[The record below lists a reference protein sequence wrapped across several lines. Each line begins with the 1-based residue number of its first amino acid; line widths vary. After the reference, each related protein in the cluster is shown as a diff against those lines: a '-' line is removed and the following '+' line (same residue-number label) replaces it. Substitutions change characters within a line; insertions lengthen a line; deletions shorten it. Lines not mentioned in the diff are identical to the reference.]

1 VDSSAYF
8 ALSDRSSI
16 NHERAARVQVGLTR
30 ERRLLFTTN
39 FVIAETHALVLSR
52 LGRDIAASTLGWIQ
66 ESAATIVRVS
76 ERDELRAREII
87 ATHTD
92 KDYSY
97 TDATSFAVME
107 RLRIGEA
114 FTFDRHFAQFGF
126 AVLG

>member
-1 VDSSAYF
+1 MTR
-8 ALSDRSSI
+8 LGRE
-16 NHERAARVQVGLTR
+16 ERP
-30 ERRLLFTTN
+30 LFTSN
-39 FVIAETHALVLSR
+39 FIVAETHALVLTR
-52 LGRDIAASTLGWIQ
+52 LGRYIAVQALALID
-66 ESAATIVRVS
+66 ESATTVIRVKK
-76 ERDELRAREII
+76 RDEDRGREII

-114 FTFDRHFAQFGF
+114 FTFDPRFAQFGF